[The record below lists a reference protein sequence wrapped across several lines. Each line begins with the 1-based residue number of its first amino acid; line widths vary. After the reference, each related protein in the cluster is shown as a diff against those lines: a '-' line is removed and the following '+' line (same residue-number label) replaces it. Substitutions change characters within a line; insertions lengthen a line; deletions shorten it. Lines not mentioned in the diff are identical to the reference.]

1 MPYDMLILSTF
12 LHRVSVHMFTFFCAE
27 HAWSARQ
34 VPRDSTEP
42 NSQHMADDFLK
53 LIHLIE
59 NVCILIQIQ
68 LQFVPKRLIL
78 NK

>member
-1 MPYDMLILSTF
+1 
-12 LHRVSVHMFTFFCAE
+12 
-27 HAWSARQ
+27 
-34 VPRDSTEP
+34 
-42 NSQHMADDFLK
+42 MADDFLK